1 MKKIYSILFILFCS
15 LICVGQ
21 IDGKSDY
28 TINNGLTVVVEGDL
42 IINNYVQ
49 INISNNAILVVK
61 GNLTIKPN
69 ATISLSNNAK
79 LIVGGNM
86 TQKSD
91 GILLGLITTTTG
103 DVNADNNAKIIVFGD
118 YNIEKY
124 NGRYESSS
132 LPSNSKAEIYS
143 NGGNYGTLASNNRD
157 VDALNETLK
166 KQASILLP
174 IELTSFTALQ
184 NGEEIEIVWTT
195 NSEVNNDYFT
205 VEYSVD
211 GVSFKT
217 LETVAGSGT
226 TSEINEYAISVNASN
241 FSGLVYFRLKQTDY
255 NGEYSYSDVIALQ
268 VESANAT
275 DLVIYPNPAT
285 EYITI
290 SGAVTSAFVSDMHG
304 RRIAVPQTSAN
315 TFNVAGLSVGTY
327 YMVATTENGKTVLPF
342 VKE

>member
-1 MKKIYSILFILFCS
+1 MLLLCS
-15 LICVGQ
+15 LCWAQKSKDPSDESVVVISSSYNKNATNVLNTNGDYTFSGGGTIIVEGSLRMTGNLIISPDTYVIIKGQ
-21 IDGKSDY
+21 IHMDNASYKFTLGK
-28 TINNGLTVVVEGDL
+28 G
-42 IINNYVQ
+42 
-49 INISNNAILVVK
+49 
-61 GNLTIKPN
+61 
-69 ATISLSNNAK
+69 ATLA
-79 LIVGGNM
+79 V
-86 TQKSD
+86 
-91 GILLGLITTTTG
+91 LGFY
-103 DVNADNNAKIIVFGD
+103 DANHRVA
-118 YNIEKY
+118 
-124 NGRYESSS
+124 ESSLNKNMNINGEVYIEAYRFQGKYS
-132 LPSNSKAEIYS
+132 DPKIEAEA
-143 NGGNYGTLASNNRD
+143 LARLGY
-157 VDALNETLK
+157 A
-166 KQASILLP
+166 ASSDLLP
-174 IELTSFTALQ
+174 IELTSFTASQ
-184 NGEEIEIVWTT
+184 NRNDIEIVWTT

-226 TSEINEYAISVNASN
+226 TSVANEYAVSTDASEL
-241 FSGLVYFRLKQTDY
+241 SGMVYFRLKQTDY